1 MKKLLLTG
9 ACAMALM
16 AGGAMAQTTAPTPP
30 PGQPPGAAM
39 PAARPAPQPIATMA
53 SAPSGTMFVTPTDS
67 SLSAAELIGT
77 KVRNKANQSVGDI
90 ADVMVDV
97 NGKIQS
103 VVLSVGGFLG
113 VGTRYVAVQPS
124 ALTITKKDE
133 KTYTAQMDTT
143 KDALKAAP
151 EFKYTRKAS

>member
-1 MKKLLLTG
+1 MKTLLLSTV
-9 ACAMALM
+9 CALAL
-16 AGGAMAQTTAPTPP
+16 AGTAALAQTSGTTTTTTTTGTSVASTPT
-30 PGQPPGAAM
+30 GM
-39 PAARPAPQPIATMA
+39 FMTPAAGDYSA
-53 SAPSGTMFVTPTDS
+53 S
-67 SLSAAELIGT
+67 ELIGT
-77 KVRNKANQSVGDI
+77 KVTNRANENVGEI
-90 ADVMVDV
+90 ADVMLDANQKVRAV
-97 NGKIQS
+97 I
-103 VVLSVGGFLG
+103 VSVGGFLG